1 MFIRKTA
8 TRSKSASE
16 SYFTFRLVTSER
28 TGKQVRQ
35 IALLNL
41 GRQFDLPPSDWPGL
55 CARIEA
61 LLAGQSGM
69 LPQPEAIETLAQRYA
84 ARLIMAAPGGTTS
97 QPASPAVPP
106 GRAGSPAR
114 AAAPDPIFAEVDVA
128 SLQLTRP
135 RSVGVEAAGLAAMD
149 WLGLDPI
156 LAQLG
161 FNGVQRAAVAGSLI
175 GRMAAPGSEL
185 ATWRWLGERSALGEL
200 LGVTFDTMPVMQLYR
215 ASDLLIRHRDK
226 IEEALSHSGFVRAA
240 GHCHPL
246 RSDQHL
252 F

>member
-8 TRSKSASE
+8 TRHKSAGE

-28 TGKQVRQ
+28 TGKKVRQ
-35 IALLNL
+35 ITLLNL
-41 GRQFDLPPSDWPGL
+41 GRQFDLPPSEWPSL

-69 LPQPEAIETLAQRYA
+69 LALPEAIETLAQRYA
-84 ARLIMAAPGGTTS
+84 ARLIAAAPGATT
-97 QPASPAVPP
+97 PSPAVAPAEP
-106 GRAGSPAR
+106 AGRAGSPAR
-114 AAAPDPIFAEVDVA
+114 SAAPQPIFAEVDIA

-135 RSVGVEAAGLAAMD
+135 RSVGVEAAGLAAMG

-156 LAQLG
+156 LSELG

-185 ATWRWLGERSALGEL
+185 ATWRWLGERSAPRLRGGRL
-200 LGVTFDTMPVMQLYR
+200 L
-215 ASDLLIRHRDK
+215 ANCW
-226 IEEALSHSGFVRAA
+226 A
-240 GHCHPL
+240 
-246 RSDQHL
+246 
-252 F
+252 